1 MLQVKDLS
9 SVKLENLKTEIMSKF
24 TELSDKTFMIQFN
37 NSLIY
42 EFDNAEDDPDEIKL
56 NEKRLLKNF
65 SDLKI
70 CHQSTL
76 SI

>member
-1 MLQVKDLS
+1 MQVKDLS
-9 SVKLENLKTEIMSKF
+9 SVKMENLKTEIMSKF

-56 NEKRLLKNF
+56 SEKRLLKNF